1 MFLIDTNVLSELRRQ
16 SPQVRGWMAATPG
29 LRLYCSVISLGE
41 IEKGIERSAQCPTR
55 TSPHVSTF
63 GSLALCQEFGDRA
76 LAGHRRYRTRLGA
89 DRSRSKS
96 RDTADA
102 LIAATAIVHGL
113 TLVTRNTRDFEDLP
127 LTLFNPWQR

>member
-16 SPQVRGWMAATPG
+16 APPVRQWIEETQG

-41 IEKGIERSAQCPTR
+41 IEKGIERRRQPDPELAQR
-55 TSPHVSTF
+55 LELWLD
-63 GSLALCQEFGDRA
+63 GLCRNFGDRA
-76 LAGHRRYRTRLGA
+76 LPVTPEIAMAWGRIAAGRTR
-89 DRSRSKS
+89 DI
-96 RDTADA
+96 ADA